1 MSADAKKLAAN
12 ARAQIERLLTQLADL
27 ETLREDFDE
36 EEIQEIK
43 AQTLEQLEAFRA
55 SLIKLD
61 SGSVEL
67 RDEMQIMRDAT
78 TAAIKAA
85 FKTPEVLRMFV
96 MKQPEALRE
105 RLRRAER
112 DAQLGKMTAEGAKTE
127 RVEVLTA
134 LKKLGAP
141 LEDGEL
147 EFLRAH
153 MTAGLADFVEE
164 K

>member
-27 ETLREDFDE
+27 ETFREDFDE

-112 DAQLGKMTAEGAKTE
+112 DAGA
-127 RVEVLTA
+127 A
-134 LKKLGAP
+134 L
-141 LEDGEL
+141 
-147 EFLRAH
+147 
-153 MTAGLADFVEE
+153 
-164 K
+164 